1 MALEDRNDEVPI
13 FYDAD
18 RVTVMENSPPGTYVT
33 DTTAID
39 RDGTSPNNK
48 VSDAAGSGGSGGY
61 LNRVNGQAR

>member
-48 VSDAAGSGGSGGY
+48 VSDAIVERSH
-61 LNRVNGQAR
+61 